1 MKKLLVPVCLSAL
14 SVVLAVNSSASMAG
28 TDGVSV
34 GRDGVSVSGRGG
46 SVSAGRDG
54 VSASGRGGSVSASR
68 DGASVRG
75 DGASVSASRDGASV
89 RGDGT
94 SVSASRDGAGVAS
107 NADGT
112 DRPRGSVGYVD
123 AAGNRSYDDLGSWIR
138 DLQTWWSGKADADD
152 GASKKQVNTVEQVSE
167 AKATSVDGK
176 PAVAEASNVKST
188 EQKN

>member
-1 MKKLLVPVCLSAL
+1 MMKKLLVPVCLSAL
-14 SVVLAVNSSASMAG
+14 AVVFAVNSSASMAG
-28 TDGVSV
+28 KDGVSV

-46 SVSAGRDG
+46 SVSASRDG
-54 VSASGRGGSVSASR
+54 VNASGRGGSVSASR
-68 DGASVRG
+68 DGTSARG

-89 RGDGT
+89 
-94 SVSASRDGAGVAS
+94 AS
-107 NADGT
+107 NADGI
-112 DRPRGSVGYVD
+112 DHPRGSVGYVD

-152 GASKKQVNTVEQVSE
+152 VASRKQVNTVEQVSE

-176 PAVAEASNVKST
+176 PAVAEARNVKST